1 MKSVVVTGGTR
12 GIGYGLADSF
22 LSRGCAVAIC
32 GRNPDNLSAAMT
44 NLTNKYPSNKIV
56 GYLSDLRDF
65 SEVQAFWDK
74 AKEQFGQI
82 DIWINNAGITH
93 PRLPLWEQTPET
105 LEAVVETNLLA
116 SLYGSKV
123 AIQGMLKQGFGTLY
137 NMEGSGSGGM
147 KVKNLTLYGTTKYAI
162 RFLTESLVLETK
174 GTPIIVGAIS
184 PGIVVTDLLT
194 GQYDDEKNPMPTA
207 TKRLLNVLADRVE
220 TVAPY
225 LVEQI
230 LANQKTGV
238 RLAWL
243 TKGKALRRLL
253 FSPFSKRDLFN

>member
-1 MKSVVVTGGTR
+1 MKSIVITGGTR

-22 LSRGCAVAIC
+22 LSRGCAVTIC
-32 GRNPDNLSAAMT
+32 GRNPDNLEAA
-44 NLTNKYPSNKIV
+44 YES
-56 GYLSDLRDF
+56 LSTKHEAARVLGCRGDVRDF
-65 SEVQAFWDK
+65 FLVQKLWEQ
-74 AKEQFGQI
+74 AKQRFGKI
-82 DIWINNAGITH
+82 DIWINNAGISH
-93 PRLPLWEQTPET
+93 QRLTVWEQTPET

-123 AIQGMLKQGFGTLY
+123 AIQGMLEQGFGALY

-174 GTPIIVGAIS
+174 GTPIIIGAIS

-194 GQYDDEKNPMPTA
+194 GQYDDEQYVPRK
-207 TKRLLNVLADRVE
+207 TKRLLNILADRRE
-220 TVAPY
+220 TVTPW
-225 LVEQI
+225 LVEKI

-238 RLAWL
+238 RIAWL
-243 TKGKALRRLL
+243 TKGKAIRRLL
-253 FSPFSKRDLFN
+253 LSPFNKRDLLS